1 MPLALPRVIGH
12 RGAAAHAPENT
23 LESIRCAAAFG
34 VAMVEIDVQLSKD
47 EVPVI
52 IHDDTLERT
61 TTGRGPVI
69 DFTWR
74 ELQALDAG
82 TPFGRPFA
90 GERIPDLP
98 AVLTLC
104 RELKL
109 GLNVEIKP
117 SPGTDVRT
125 AEIALKTIRAFG
137 STGTP
142 LVLSSFSVESLEV
155 ARDIAPELPRGY
167 LIWDRPDDWADIADR
182 LGAASINFDHERETP
197 ESIAAY
203 GASGRPLLSYTVNSA
218 ERALELF
225 AQGVAGVFTD
235 FPGRILRVAT
245 A

>member
-98 AVLTLC
+98 AVLALC

-109 GLNVEIKP
+109 GLNVEIIRSGTVVQSAFRLKRSINSASRQ
-117 SPGTDVRT
+117 SPFRGSRT
-125 AEIALKTIRAFG
+125 A
-137 STGTP
+137 
-142 LVLSSFSVESLEV
+142 V
-155 ARDIAPELPRGY
+155 ARLKNSG
-167 LIWDRPDDWADIADR
+167 LIC
-182 LGAASINFDHERETP
+182 
-197 ESIAAY
+197 
-203 GASGRPLLSYTVNSA
+203 
-218 ERALELF
+218 RA
-225 AQGVAGVFTD
+225 
-235 FPGRILRVAT
+235 
-245 A
+245 